1 MLRAPMSDH
10 AASRRNSSDP
20 SDSSAPSDLRSD
32 PLLRSVP
39 TIEGFKVLNGVVLYA
54 KVGQGGMGAV
64 YRGRHCTLDVDLA
77 VKCLKPQLA
86 AESPDFVARFE
97 REARLAAS
105 LDHQNLVSVR
115 DAQHKDGLHWL
126 VMEFVRGESVRERV
140 QRKGPL
146 PEAEALAILF
156 GAASGL
162 AEAHARG
169 IVHRDI
175 KPDNLLVSTEG
186 RVKVADLGLA
196 KAQPG
201 SGHSLSLQSA
211 VMGTPQYMAP
221 EQWDT
226 PDVGPAADV
235 WALGA
240 SMWFVLTGEHGVT
253 GQTFAAMARR
263 VQEQDFPSFTSVKGL
278 RPAVVDLLD
287 RCMRRDASQRFA
299 TAKELLAALR
309 PLVVADDAVLAD
321 AAAGSNQARLGEVTP
336 PPRQALLRIR
346 AQLDTAT
353 SPRDDDGSEA
363 GLGDARTIPSP
374 GATMPMPPPRGRR
387 SRWPWLV
394 GAGVLLVGGAFAAYA
409 SGAFDDEA
417 EWQRVQ
423 MQVQAKTLYQDAL
436 QLLPKPDGLDAAIAK
451 LDEALGLLSEFPDAR
466 QRLALALDKRAELRT
481 ERDVD
486 AAYRDCARAV
496 ELDANNASA
505 KQRQE
510 VLKNKLAARILF
522 GLLLTSPAD
531 GEVVDG
537 PRIAVR
543 GRVSVPGVT
552 AVEVVLT
559 MAEGGDDRPTR
570 KVQAPVVAGEFA
582 TSIDAF
588 DAGRVLLGLG
598 AVDGNGVRGGCL
610 PTRALVPGVRG
621 ALGKTPEPGGV
632 PARTIVTAAGI
643 TMLPVPVRTFT
654 MGSLELAVG
663 RDRDEPQHE
672 VRMERPFWL
681 GATEVTR
688 RQYVGLMRERPWR
701 GDGEDGDDELDLP
714 ATSVTWAQAVAFCE
728 RLTERERDAGRLPAD
743 YVYCLPSEAQWE
755 LAACGGGYPDYPHGD
770 DAATLG
776 ESAVFGGEAVAPAAV
791 GSKAANPFG
800 LFDLAGNV
808 DEWCVDCAA
817 GEAQV
822 TTFTDTPGIVEPLS
836 DIGTNRIVR
845 GGNFRSP
852 ATDCRCA
859 ARRALPPASAR
870 DDLGFRVALAKR

>member
-1 MLRAPMSDH
+1 MSDH
-10 AASRRNSSDP
+10 AA
-20 SDSSAPSDLRSD
+20 DSSHPAGSSADSDLRRD
-32 PLLRSVP
+32 PLLRTVP

-140 QRKGPL
+140 QRKGAL

-156 GAASGL
+156 GATSGL

-240 SMWFVLTGEHGVT
+240 SMWFVLTGEHGVS

-263 VQEQDFPSFTSVKGL
+263 VQEQDFPSFAGVKGL
-278 RPAVVDLLD
+278 RPAVVAVLD
-287 RCMRRDASQRFA
+287 RCMQRDPGQRFA
-299 TAKELLAALR
+299 SAKELLAALR
-309 PLVVADDAVLAD
+309 PLVAADEGVLAD
-321 AAAGSNQARLGEVTP
+321 AAAGSNRARLGEVTP

-353 SPRDDDGSEA
+353 TPRDDAAGGS
-363 GLGDARTIPSP
+363 GIGDARTIPSP
-374 GATMPMPPPRGRR
+374 GATMPMPPPRARR
-387 SRWPWLV
+387 ARWPWLV
-394 GAGVLLVGGAFAAYA
+394 GAVALLVGGGFAAQQA
-409 SGAFDDEA
+409 GLFDDEA
-417 EWQRVQ
+417 EWERVQ
-423 MQVQAKTLYQDAL
+423 ALVQAKALYRDAL
-436 QLLPKPDGLDAAIAK
+436 ELLPKADGLDAAIAK
-451 LDEALGLLSEFPDAR
+451 LDEALGLIADFPDAR

-481 ERDVD
+481 EQDVD
-486 AAYRDCARAV
+486 AAYLDCSRAV
-496 ELDANNASA
+496 ELDAANGSA
-505 KQRQE
+505 KQRLE
-510 VLKNKLAARILF
+510 ELRRKLSARLLF
-522 GLLLTSPAD
+522 GLRLTSPVE
-531 GEVVDG
+531 GEVVAG

-552 AVEVVLT
+552 TVEVVLT
-559 MAEGGDDRPTR
+559 MAEGADDRPSR

-582 TSIDAF
+582 TVDDAF
-588 DAGRVLLGLG
+588 DAGPVMLGLA

-610 PTRALVPGVRG
+610 PTRAIVPGVRG
-621 ALGKTPEPGGV
+621 ALGEAPVPGAT
-632 PARTIVTAAGI
+632 PARVVVTAAGI
-643 TMLPVPVRTFT
+643 TMQPVPVRTFK
-654 MGSLELAVG
+654 MGSMELAIG

-672 VRMERPFWL
+672 VRMEHPFWL

-688 RQYVGLMRERPWR
+688 RQFHLLMQERPWR
-701 GDGEDGDDELDLP
+701 RDGDDGGDQLDLP
-714 ATSVTWAQAVAFCE
+714 ATAVTWAQAVAFCE
-728 RLTERERDAGRLPAD
+728 RLTERERDAGRLPAG
-743 YVYCLPSEAQWE
+743 YVYCLPSEAQWD
-755 LAACGGGYPDYPHGD
+755 LAAHGGGYVDYPHGD
-770 DAATLG
+770 DRATLG
-776 ESAVFGGEAVAPAAV
+776 EAAVFGGDAPARVA
-791 GSKAANPFG
+791 SKRGNAFG

-808 DEWCVDCAA
+808 DEWCADRAV
-817 GEAQV
+817 GTTQV
-822 TTFTDTPGIVEPLS
+822 TTLLDASGVVEPLS
-836 DIGTNRIVR
+836 ELGGNRIVR

-852 ATDCRCA
+852 AADCRCA
-859 ARRALPPASAR
+859 ARRALPPETAR

>member
-10 AASRRNSSDP
+10 AADSGHRA
-20 SDSSAPSDLRSD
+20 DSSTDSDLRSD
-32 PLLRSVP
+32 PLLRTVP

-146 PEAEALAILF
+146 PEQEALAILF
-156 GAASGL
+156 GATSGL

-263 VQEQDFPSFTSVKGL
+263 VQEQDFPSFAGVKGL
-278 RPAVVDLLD
+278 RPAVVAVLD
-287 RCMRRDASQRFA
+287 RCMQRDPGQRFA
-299 TAKELLAALR
+299 SAKELLAALR
-309 PLVVADDAVLAD
+309 PLVAADEGVLAD
-321 AAAGSNQARLGEVTP
+321 AAAGSNRARLGEVTP

-353 SPRDDDGSEA
+353 SPRDDAVGGA
-363 GLGDARTIPSP
+363 GIGDARTIPSP
-374 GATMPMPPPRGRR
+374 GATMPPPRARR

-394 GAGVLLVGGAFAAYA
+394 GVVVLLLGGGFAAQQA
-409 SGAFDDEA
+409 GLFDDEA

-423 MQVQAKTLYQDAL
+423 QLVQAKTLYQDAL

-451 LDEALGLLSEFPDAR
+451 LDEALGLIAEFPEAR

-481 ERDVD
+481 EQDVD
-486 AAYRDCARAV
+486 AAYQDCARAV
-496 ELDANNASA
+496 DLDAANTTA

-510 VLKNKLAARILF
+510 ALRQKLAARILF
-522 GLLLTSPAD
+522 GLRITSPTD
-531 GEVVDG
+531 GEVVAG

-552 AVEVVLT
+552 AVEIVLT
-559 MAEGGDDRPTR
+559 MAEGADDRPSR

-588 DAGRVLLGLG
+588 DAGRVMLGLA

-621 ALGKTPEPGGV
+621 ALGQAPVPGASPLRV
-632 PARTIVTAAGI
+632 VVNAAGI
-643 TMLPVPVRTFT
+643 TMQPVPVRTFT
-654 MGSLELAVG
+654 MGSMDLAIG
-663 RDRDEPQHE
+663 RDRDEAQHD
-672 VRMERPFWL
+672 VRIENPFWL

-688 RQYVGLMRERPWR
+688 RQWFLLMQERPWR
-701 GDGEDGDDELDLP
+701 GQGEDDADELDLP
-714 ATSVTWAQAVAFCE
+714 ATGVTWAQAVAFCE
-728 RLTERERDAGRLPAD
+728 RLTERERDAGRLPAG

-755 LAACGGGYPDYPHGD
+755 LAANGGGYTDYPHGD
-770 DAATLG
+770 DRATLG
-776 ESAVFGGEAVAPAAV
+776 EVAVFGGEAPARV
-791 GSKAANPFG
+791 GSKQGNAFG

-808 DEWCVDCAA
+808 DEWCADFAT
-817 GEAQV
+817 GDDQV
-822 TTFTDTPGIVEPLS
+822 TTFTDIAGIVEPLS
-836 DIGTNRIVR
+836 EIGINRIVR

-852 ATDCRCA
+852 AVDCRCA

-870 DDLGFRVALAKR
+870 DDLGLRVALAKR

>member
-1 MLRAPMSDH
+1 MLRAPMSDQ
-10 AASRRNSSDP
+10 AADSCHPRDSRTD
-20 SDSSAPSDLRSD
+20 SDLRSD
-32 PLLRSVP
+32 PLLRTVP

-156 GAASGL
+156 GATSGL

-263 VQEQDFPSFTSVKGL
+263 VQEQDFPSFAGVKGL
-278 RPAVVDLLD
+278 RPAVVALLD
-287 RCMRRDASQRFA
+287 RCMQRDPAKRFA

-309 PLVVADDAVLAD
+309 PLVVADETVLAD

-353 SPRDDDGSEA
+353 SPRDDGGA
-363 GLGDARTIPSP
+363 GIGDARTIPSP
-374 GATMPMPPPRGRR
+374 GATMPMPPPRARR
-387 SRWPWLV
+387 SRWPWLA
-394 GAGVLLVGGAFAAYA
+394 GAAVLLLGGAFAAYE
-409 SGAFDDEA
+409 GGMLDDEA

-436 QLLPKPDGLDAAIAK
+436 QLLPKADGLDAAIDK
-451 LDEALGLLSEFPDAR
+451 LDEALGLLAEFPDAR

-481 ERDVD
+481 EQDVD
-486 AAYRDCARAV
+486 AAYRDCSRAV
-496 ELDANNASA
+496 ELDAANASA

-510 VLKNKLAARILF
+510 ELRRKLSARILF
-522 GLLLTSPAD
+522 GLRITSPAD

-559 MAEGGDDRPTR
+559 MPEGAADRPTR
-570 KVQAPVVAGEFA
+570 KVQAPVVAGEFS
-582 TSIDAF
+582 TVVDAF
-588 DAGRVLLGLG
+588 DAGRVMLGLA

-610 PTRALVPGVRG
+610 PTRAIVPGVRG
-621 ALGKTPEPGGV
+621 ALGQAPVPGGS
-632 PARTIVTAAGI
+632 PARVVVTAAGI
-643 TMLPVPVRTFT
+643 TMQPVPVRTFT
-654 MGSLELAVG
+654 MGSMELAIG
-663 RDRDEPQHE
+663 RDKDEPQHE

-681 GATEVTR
+681 GATEITR
-688 RQYVGLMRERPWR
+688 RQYAALMQERPWR
-701 GDGEDGDDELDLP
+701 RDGEDDDGELELP

-728 RLTERERDAGRLPAD
+728 RLTAREADAGRLPAG

-755 LAACGGGYPDYPHGD
+755 LAAHGGGYLDYPHGD
-770 DAATLG
+770 DRATLG
-776 ESAVFGGEAVAPAAV
+776 EAAVFGGDAPARVA
-791 GSKAANPFG
+791 SKQGNAFG

-808 DEWCVDCAA
+808 DEWCADFAT
-817 GEAQV
+817 GQAQV
-822 TTFTDTPGIVEPLS
+822 TTFTDTAGIVEPLS
-836 DIGTNRIVR
+836 DIGLNRIVR

-852 ATDCRCA
+852 AVDCRCA

>member
-10 AASRRNSSDP
+10 AADSGHRA
-20 SDSSAPSDLRSD
+20 DSSTDSDLRSD
-32 PLLRSVP
+32 PLLRTVP

-146 PEAEALAILF
+146 PEQEALAILF
-156 GAASGL
+156 GATSGL

-263 VQEQDFPSFTSVKGL
+263 VQEQDFPSFAGVKGL
-278 RPAVVDLLD
+278 RPAVVLVLD
-287 RCMRRDASQRFA
+287 RCMQRDPGQRFA
-299 TAKELLAALR
+299 SAKELLAALR
-309 PLVVADDAVLAD
+309 PLVAADEGVLAD
-321 AAAGSNQARLGEVTP
+321 AAAGSNRARLGEVTP

-353 SPRDDDGSEA
+353 SPRDGGA
-363 GLGDARTIPSP
+363 GGAGIGDARTIPSP
-374 GATMPMPPPRGRR
+374 GATMPMPPPRARR
-387 SRWPWLV
+387 ARWPWLV
-394 GAGVLLVGGAFAAYA
+394 GAVALLVGGGFAAQRA
-409 SGAFDDEA
+409 GLFDDEA
-417 EWQRVQ
+417 EWQRA
-423 MQVQAKTLYQDAL
+423 QALVEAKGLYRDAL
-436 QLLPKPDGLDAAIAK
+436 ELLPKADGLDAAIAK
-451 LDEALGLLSEFPDAR
+451 LDEALGLIAEFPDAR
-466 QRLALALDKRAELRT
+466 LRLALALDKRAELRT
-481 ERDVD
+481 ELDVD

-496 ELDANNASA
+496 ELDANN
-505 KQRQE
+505 E
-510 VLKNKLAARILF
+510 AARLRQDALRKKLSARLLF
-522 GLLLTSPAD
+522 GLRITSPTE
-531 GEVVDG
+531 GEVVAG
-537 PRIAVR
+537 PRIPVR
-543 GRVSVPGVT
+543 GRVGVPGVT

-559 MAEGGDDRPTR
+559 MAEGADDRPSR

-582 TSIDAF
+582 TVVDAF
-588 DAGRVLLGLG
+588 DAGRVMLGLA

-610 PTRALVPGVRG
+610 PMRALVPGVRG
-621 ALGKTPEPGGV
+621 ALGEAPVPGGV
-632 PARTIVTAAGI
+632 PARVVVNAAGI
-643 TMLPVPVRTFT
+643 TMQPVPVRTFT
-654 MGSLELAVG
+654 MGSLELAIG

-672 VRMERPFWL
+672 VRMEHPFWL

-688 RQYVGLMRERPWR
+688 RQFHLLMQERPWR
-701 GDGEDGDDELDLP
+701 SDGDADADTDDLDLP
-714 ATSVTWAQAVAFCE
+714 ATAVTWAQAVAFCE
-728 RLTERERDAGRLPAD
+728 RLTARERDAGRLPAG

-755 LAACGGGYPDYPHGD
+755 LAANGGGYVDYPHGD
-770 DAATLG
+770 DRATLG
-776 ESAVFGGEAVAPAAV
+776 EAAVFGGATLASVA
-791 GSKAANPFG
+791 SKQANAFG

-808 DEWCVDCAA
+808 DEWCADRAV
-817 GEAQV
+817 GTTQV
-822 TTFTDTPGIVEPLS
+822 TTLLDASGVVEPLWEL
-836 DIGTNRIVR
+836 GGNRIVR

-852 ATDCRCA
+852 AADCRCA
-859 ARRALPPASAR
+859 ARRALPPETAR